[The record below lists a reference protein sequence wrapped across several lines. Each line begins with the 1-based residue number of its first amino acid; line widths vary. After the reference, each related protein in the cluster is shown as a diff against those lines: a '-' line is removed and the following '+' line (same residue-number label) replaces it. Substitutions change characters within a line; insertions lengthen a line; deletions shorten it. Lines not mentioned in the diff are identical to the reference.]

1 MTRILL
7 GSLFI
12 FLTRR
17 LTKRGLSM
25 NKAYKVEPI
34 RKAKDINTIK
44 KLLASNPRNYA
55 LFVVG
60 INTSLRG
67 SDLLAL
73 KVGDVR
79 NVKTLQDFEIRE
91 KKTRKR
97 RRLTLNRAA
106 VEAIKQLLS
115 SRPDVTDD
123 EFLFVGRS
131 GKPLTRDY
139 LRKMIK
145 QWCAAIRLPG
155 NYGSH
160 SLRKT
165 WGYHQRVRFGAG
177 LPELTEAFNHSNQSI
192 TLRYLCIQ
200 PDEVK
205 SLYANE
211 I

>member
-1 MTRILL
+1 M
-7 GSLFI
+7 
-12 FLTRR
+12 
-17 LTKRGLSM
+17 K
-25 NKAYKVEPI
+25 NAYKVEPI
-34 RKAKDINTIK
+34 RKLKDIKTIK
-44 KLLASNPRNYA
+44 KLLSDHPRNYA

-79 NVKTLQDFEIRE
+79 ELKPMQDFEIRE
-91 KKTRKR
+91 RKTKKHR
-97 RRLTLNRAA
+97 RITLNRAA
-106 VEAIKQLLS
+106 MEAIQKLLAT
-115 SRPDVTDD
+115 RPEVDD
-123 EFLFVGRS
+123 EEFLFVGRT

-145 QWCAAIRLPG
+145 KWCRAINLRG

-200 PDEVK
+200 PDEIK
-205 SLYANE
+205 NIYNNE

>member
-1 MTRILL
+1 M
-7 GSLFI
+7 
-12 FLTRR
+12 
-17 LTKRGLSM
+17 K
-25 NKAYKVEPI
+25 NAYKVEPI
-34 RKAKDINTIK
+34 RKLKDIKTIK
-44 KLLASNPRNYA
+44 KLLSGNPRNYA

-73 KVGDVR
+73 RVGDVR
-79 NVKTLQDFEIRE
+79 DVKPMQDFEIRE
-91 KKTRKR
+91 RKTRKR
-97 RRLTLNRAA
+97 RRFTLNRAA
-106 VEAIKQLLS
+106 VDAVQKLLAT
-115 SRPDVTDD
+115 RPDASDD
-123 EFLFVGRS
+123 DYLFVGRT

-165 WGYHQRVRFGAG
+165 WGYQQRVRFGAG

-192 TLRYLCIQ
+192 TLRYLCIH

-211 I
+211 L

>member
-1 MTRILL
+1 MSET
-7 GSLFI
+7 
-12 FLTRR
+12 
-17 LTKRGLSM
+17 
-25 NKAYKVEPI
+25 YKVEPI
-34 RKAKDINTIK
+34 RQVKDIKAIK
-44 KLLASNPRNYA
+44 TMIAGNPRNFA

-67 SDLLAL
+67 SDLLSL
-73 KVGDVR
+73 KVGEVR
-79 NVKTLQDFEIRE
+79 NIKPMQDFEIRE
-91 KKTRKR
+91 QKTKKCR
-97 RRLTLNRAA
+97 RITWNRAA
-106 VEAIKQLLS
+106 VEAIQKLLATRAEAS
-115 SRPDVTDD
+115 DD
-123 EFLFVGRS
+123 DYLFVGRS
-131 GKPLTRDY
+131 EKPLTRDY

-211 I
+211 L

>member
-1 MTRILL
+1 
-7 GSLFI
+7 
-12 FLTRR
+12 
-17 LTKRGLSM
+17 M
-25 NKAYKVEPI
+25 NDAYKVEPI
-34 RKAKDINTIK
+34 RQVRDIKAIK
-44 KLLASNPRNYA
+44 AILSPNPRNYA

-79 NVKTLQDFEIRE
+79 GVKPMQDRE
-91 KKTRKR
+91 VCEQKTKKR
-97 RRLTLNRAA
+97 RRLTFNKAA
-106 VEAIKQLLS
+106 VEAIQQLLATMH
-115 SRPDVTDD
+115 DAQD
-123 EFLFVGRS
+123 EDYLFVGRT

-165 WGYHQRVRFGAG
+165 WGYHQRVRFGVG
-177 LPELTEAFNHSNQSI
+177 LPELCQAFGHSNQAI

-200 PDEVK
+200 PDEMK
-205 SLYANE
+205 NIYGNE

>member
-1 MTRILL
+1 M
-7 GSLFI
+7 GE
-12 FLTRR
+12 
-17 LTKRGLSM
+17 
-25 NKAYKVEPI
+25 AYKVEPI
-34 RKAKDINTIK
+34 RKVKDIKTIK
-44 KLLASNPRNYA
+44 NMLSSNPRNYA

-73 KVGDVR
+73 RVGDVR
-79 NVKTLQDFEIRE
+79 NVKPMQDFEIRE
-91 KKTRKR
+91 RKTRKR

-106 VEAIKQLLS
+106 VDAVQNLLVT
-115 SRPDVTDD
+115 RPDASDD
-123 EFLFVGRS
+123 DYLFVGRT

-177 LPELTEAFNHSNQSI
+177 LPELTSAFNHSNQSI

-211 I
+211 L

>member
-1 MTRILL
+1 MTD
-7 GSLFI
+7 
-12 FLTRR
+12 
-17 LTKRGLSM
+17 
-25 NKAYKVEPI
+25 AYKVEPI
-34 RKAKDINTIK
+34 RQVKDIKAIK
-44 KLLASNPRNYA
+44 AMLAANPRNYA

-73 KVGDVR
+73 RVGDVR
-79 NVKTLQDFEIRE
+79 NVKPLQDFEVRE
-91 KKTRKR
+91 KKTKKR
-97 RRLTLNRAA
+97 RRLTLNKAA
-106 VEAIKQLLS
+106 VEAVAQLLAS
-115 SRPDVTDD
+115 IPDAQD
-123 EFLFVGRS
+123 EDHLFVGRS

-145 QWCAAIRLPG
+145 KWCAAIRLPG

-165 WGYHQRVRFGAG
+165 WGYHQRVRFGVG
-177 LPELTEAFNHSNQSI
+177 LPELCEAFGHTNQAI

-200 PDEVK
+200 PEEMK
-205 SLYANE
+205 NIYSNE